1 MYWLVKLK
9 KPYAVLQ
16 GVRRHSLP
24 ESKLQKVEAQEQG
37 CKHSMEFL
45 IRCWNHELNH
55 EFPSKLNIFT
65 SDFQK
70 FLQC

>member
-1 MYWLVKLK
+1 VKLR

-16 GVRRHSLP
+16 GVGRHSLP

-45 IRCWNHELNH
+45 IRCWNHELYMPLKVEH
-55 EFPSKLNIFT
+55 T
-65 SDFQK
+65 YDFQK
-70 FLQC
+70 FLEC